1 MMTETRECGICMD
14 KAASLRCQRCSY
26 VFCDE
31 CCEKL
36 ATYKHIRRCIHC
48 NQQHPW
54 IKSLDPES
62 MLSENIT
69 KLIASPDIENPLANN
84 AGGANIETANQ
95 RYRREQEECCWSRV
109 VFFFNDN
116 GINYYGGDSCIDI
129 GGLRPSI
136 ENIWYW
142 CTVYFYVVWSC
153 ATRGYVYYRYIVS
166 CYWRT
171 DCKRY
176 RSHPLPPRLDAYL

>member
-95 RYRREQEECCWSRV
+95 RYRREQAECCWSRV
-109 VFFFNDN
+109 VFFLMIMVSTIMGAIVALILGVYDHLLKTY
-116 GINYYGGDSCIDI
+116 GIGALFIFMLYGVVPLGAICII
-129 GGLRPSI
+129 GILCRVIGELIANVIDPI
-136 ENIWYW
+136 
-142 CTVYFYVVWSC
+142 
-153 ATRGYVYYRYIVS
+153 RY
-166 CYWRT
+166 
-171 DCKRY
+171 
-176 RSHPLPPRLDAYL
+176 PLD